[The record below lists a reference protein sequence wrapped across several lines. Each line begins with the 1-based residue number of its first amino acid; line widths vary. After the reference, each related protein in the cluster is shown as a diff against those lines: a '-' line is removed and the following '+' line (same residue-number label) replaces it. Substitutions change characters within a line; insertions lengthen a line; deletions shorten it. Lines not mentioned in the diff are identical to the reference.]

1 MEFSLSSYSL
11 SLLVFAV
18 VVLLLAVFL
27 FTRLSKDVRWFG
39 AMMIAVSIWAASDGV
54 MVGMDRLEAMLLV
67 VDFEYIG
74 IALVPVFWLLFVLK
88 FVGKEA
94 WLSPR
99 WVACQFIFPLISM
112 IMVWTNDLHHLH
124 YQNAE
129 IVEINGLFALLTAKG
144 PWYIIHT
151 SYFYLAIGYGVY
163 LLIRRCFS
171 TKGMYQKQT
180 LIILTGTMVP
190 WIANI
195 LVVFQ
200 VGPFNGIDPTPH
212 AFMGTCLIVFI
223 GFFKVG
229 LFDIK
234 PIARNIIVDSM
245 KNGMLVIDGAQRVVD
260 VNPYFTRLI
269 KRNAEDITGKHISDL
284 GFDEEDWKSLVEND
298 DGVVI
303 EKMITLDGVNRY
315 FEVISKF
322 LKEGE
327 REYPGRLIL
336 FRDITQFIQD
346 QKRLELQAKE
356 LTELNATKDRLLS
369 IISHDLRNP
378 VHSLTQFLEMVE
390 SGWVKEDEFRSML
403 PAFAKN
409 LKDVSGFMENLLQ
422 WAQTQLKGESI
433 QAVNINVSNEVDEV
447 ISLFKNYLDTKG
459 IHLKFIAENATYAF
473 GDLNMIRLVIRN
485 LISNAIKFCEK
496 GDEIHIQIDAKGELV
511 EVIVEDTGV
520 GIAAENVERIF
531 SSKPFTT
538 IGTQNE
544 KGTGLGL
551 MLCKDFVEKNGGEI
565 WVESELGNGASFHFT
580 IPQMVTKEASNA

>member
-1 MEFSLSSYSL
+1 MEFSLSPYSL

-54 MVGMDRLEAMLLV
+54 MVGMDDLEAMLLV

-74 IALVPVFWLLFVLK
+74 ITLVPVFWLLFVLK

-99 WVACQFIFPLISM
+99 WIACQFVFPLISM
-112 IMVWTNDLHHLH
+112 IMVWTNGYHHLH
-124 YQNAE
+124 YQKAE
-129 IVEINGLFALLTAKG
+129 IVEMNGLFALLTAKG

-163 LLIRRCFS
+163 LLIRRYFS
-171 TKGMYQKQT
+171 TKGVYQKQT
-180 LIILTGTMVP
+180 MIILAGTMVP

-212 AFMGTCLIVFI
+212 AFIVTCMIVFI

-245 KNGMLVIDGAQRVVD
+245 KNGMLVIDGARRVVD
-260 VNPYFTRLI
+260 VNPYFTKLI
-269 KRNAEDITGKHISDL
+269 EKNVEDITGKDVGDL
-284 GFDEEDWKSLVEND
+284 GFDEEFWKSLVEND
-298 DGVVI
+298 DEVVV
-303 EKMITLDGVNRY
+303 EKMISRDGVDRY
-315 FEVISKF
+315 FEVSSKF

-327 REYPGRLIL
+327 RKYQGRLIL
-336 FRDITQFIQD
+336 FRDISQFVQD
-346 QKRLELQAKE
+346 QKRLEFQAKK
-356 LTELNATKDRLLS
+356 LTDLNTTKDRLLS

-378 VHSLTQFLEMVE
+378 IHSLTQFVEMVE
-390 SGWVKEDEFRSML
+390 YGWVKEDEFRSML
-403 PAFAKN
+403 PSFAKN
-409 LKDVSGFMENLLQ
+409 LKDVSSFMENLLE

-433 QAVNINVSNEVDEV
+433 QAVKINVTQEVQEV
-447 ISLFKNYLDTKG
+447 ISLFKNQLDAKG
-459 IHLKFIAENATYAF
+459 SQVTFCAEKTIYAF
-473 GDLNMIRLVIRN
+473 ADLNMIRLVIRN
-485 LISNAIKFCEK
+485 LIGNAIKFCDKE
-496 GDEIHIQIDAKGELV
+496 DQILIKIVGQGELV

-520 GIAAENVERIF
+520 GIAAENMEKIF

-580 IPQMVTKEASNA
+580 IPQMVTKEVSNS